1 MEDMNANKNKKINYS
16 LELLRLLLSF
26 WVVLHNCCKD
36 VGKFKGRFHVPIFM
50 IMSFYFY
57 YNILKSKTIIKIKQ
71 RFQRILIPY
80 IIWPIFVFIFN
91 KILVKIFY
99 FTEFQRKLKLK
110 DLVLQLIF
118 GFKYQVV
125 FYYQFNLIFLTI
137 IFTIISI
144 LYKTNFIII
153 FQIFLIIAYFFQYS
167 YWNEYIF
174 KKYELVV
181 RIPLGSFLELLPFA
195 VAGATLHYLDIIIKL
210 KKNNKISIFLFLAI
224 IFLILK
230 FDIFVKIKGFFFPG
244 IFLNIGGICIFM
256 LFSLFSF
263 RNKKLVSFLKIITKF
278 TGGVYYVHKAC
289 YFVLKKELFFVKNH
303 TFQGS
308 VLVYLISY
316 IICYFGNKYTY
327 KTNLKYLFN

>member
-1 MEDMNANKNKKINYS
+1 MEDRNSNKKINYS
-16 LELLRLLLSF
+16 IELLRLVLSF
-26 WVVLHNCCKD
+26 WVVLHHCCRHI
-36 VGKFKGRFHVPIFM
+36 GSFKGRFHVPTFM

-57 YNILKSKTIIKIKQ
+57 YNTLKSKIVIKIKQ

-80 IIWPIFVFIFN
+80 IIWPTFIFIFN
-91 KILVKIFY
+91 NILVRIFDI
-99 FTEFQRKLKLK
+99 TEFQRKLKLK

-144 LYKTNFIII
+144 LFNRNFIII
-153 FQIFLIIAYFFQYS
+153 FQMFLIIAYFFQYS
-167 YWNEYIF
+167 NLNKYIF
-174 KKYELVV
+174 GKYSAVF

-195 VAGATLHYLDIIIKL
+195 VAGITLHYLDAITKFKKHKKL
-210 KKNNKISIFLFLAI
+210 SMLFIEVI
-224 IFLILK
+224 IFYILK
-230 FDIFVKIKGFFFPG
+230 FDIFTKIKGFFFPG
-244 IFLNIGGICIFM
+244 IFLNIGGICIFI

-263 RNKKLVSFLKIITKF
+263 KNERLLFFLKIITKF

-289 YFVLKKELFFVKNH
+289 YFVLKKGLLFVKNH
-303 TFQGS
+303 TFHGS
-308 VLVYLISY
+308 VLIYLISY

-327 KTNLKYLFN
+327 KTKLKFLFN

>member
-1 MEDMNANKNKKINYS
+1 M
-16 LELLRLLLSF
+16 
-26 WVVLHNCCKD
+26 
-36 VGKFKGRFHVPIFM
+36 
-50 IMSFYFY
+50 
-57 YNILKSKTIIKIKQ
+57 
-71 RFQRILIPY
+71 
-80 IIWPIFVFIFN
+80 
-91 KILVKIFY
+91 
-99 FTEFQRKLKLK
+99 
-110 DLVLQLIF
+110 
-118 GFKYQVV
+118 
-125 FYYQFNLIFLTI
+125 TI

-289 YFVLKKELFFVKNH
+289 YFVLKKELFFVK
-303 TFQGS
+303 
-308 VLVYLISY
+308 YL
-316 IICYFGNKYTY
+316 
-327 KTNLKYLFN
+327 LFWK